1 MTGSQ
6 RMFLVDG
13 QAVYLEGLE
22 GGGDISEDVLQ
33 QALVQLADD
42 RGEVEPASDMIQD
55 AQRLEVGDEEPLEED
70 GEGVLAVL
78 QDEAGQQQTVH
89 LTPSQA
95 EVADLG
101 PEPVRERRPSVGE
114 RSTAQEVASL
124 ASSVVLDLNEQPSLV
139 DQSVGGHKVTYTFE
153 VVDDK
158 DAAPVDAD
166 RPVGM
171 PGLLAKT
178 REIMTPRVRA
188 GDARQIQQQIHRT
201 AAQVLR
207 TTTPSAPV
215 PRDPVTGGYL
225 SAAKVKR
232 GPVYN
237 TGPNAVKSK
246 NKTVINTASSVQEKT
261 TSAAAAATA
270 TGTAAGTAAA
280 AAATGATATVTANAA
295 AAGGAPSSTPQPDE
309 DDDDLPVILT
319 PMNGEEQLPDFIEP
333 RPGLRILVRPLEASE
348 DSGGGGGGGGGGA
361 APCSR
366 PPGSSNNP
374 IQLVQQGN
382 TFKSLQPLS
391 AEQLKQIAA
400 VLQQSRL
407 NVPSHA
413 RNSLYDADTNTR
425 VVYRVVYPDD
435 VGRAGGGRG
444 RGRGRPRGAGRPR
457 RTVDDADADWWPE
470 MTRAEKAERKRSAT
484 KTRTGRLSKPP
495 KHMVKDYRHIHRLD
509 FNSPDLDDSD
519 GGYSDWEDGDAANR
533 DRDGADTGGGG
544 SAAGEGDEER
554 PASTLK
560 PKRQLPQTMRDRFT
574 CLTCG
579 ALCIGYI
586 RLEGHFRKFP
596 DHERPVYTPV
606 KSAQKAPTRTPGRR
620 GGRQRRTDDKA
631 TVTPLR
637 PPSKRPRLEPDPEDD
652 EHTPPMT
659 SDQLLATLAVQSG
672 GSIER
677 LCDSMLA
684 VVARFREHVRT
695 ALCAADGQQSGGVLL
710 TMDADKSALTGLPTG
725 EYALRSSAQPTPDTG
740 QSTVGPAEAVVLDAG
755 PHVLDEFVGGLVD
768 AAGYAFA
775 ADGGVDPP
783 AAGKLD
789 GSSVAGLETA
799 QAELNLTGA
808 MGGASAPLLGPRP

>member
-348 DSGGGGGGGGGGA
+348 D
-361 APCSR
+361 
-366 PPGSSNNP
+366 
-374 IQLVQQGN
+374 VQQGN

-425 VVYRVVYPDD
+425 VVYR
-435 VGRAGGGRG
+435 
-444 RGRGRPRGAGRPR
+444 
-457 RTVDDADADWWPE
+457 
-470 MTRAEKAERKRSAT
+470 
-484 KTRTGRLSKPP
+484 
-495 KHMVKDYRHIHRLD
+495 LD

-554 PASTLK
+554 SASILK

-631 TVTPLR
+631 TVTLLR